1 MTSKL
6 YKLGAN
12 ITGSVGLS
20 YGSQMK
26 SFKHHF
32 GNNPHACNVIYERI
46 KAELNIAVC
55 RLHFLWALYFL
66 CCYPKVKLIR
76 KLFDVDVK
84 TFRKH
89 IGKIILYIKNLKVV
103 SARV

>member
-20 YGSQMK
+20 YESQMK

-32 GNNPHACNVIYERI
+32 GINPLACNVIYERI
-46 KAELNIAVC
+46 KAEQNAEIS
-55 RLHFLWALYFL
+55 RLDFLWALYFL
-66 CCYPKVKLIR
+66 CCYPKVKMIR
-76 KLFDVDVK
+76 KLFGVDVK

-89 IGKIILYIKNLKVV
+89 TGKIILYIKNLKVV
-103 SARV
+103 SVRV